1 MSEKQK
7 LISVIIPVY
16 NTAPYLPRCLDSV
29 INNDY
34 KNLEIICVNDGS
46 TDSSPEIL
54 RGYEKNDSRIK
65 VFDVKN
71 GGVSRARNTGLDNA
85 LGEYIAFVDSDD
97 WIHRQ
102 YFDILID
109 FAQEQNADIVSADYI
124 ETGGAVDD
132 NNIEKAYVQYLGFD
146 GCGALKYKQNR
157 FYVWGKLF
165 SKKAI
170 DSIRFD
176 KDMSFGE
183 DNLFVL
189 DVYGK
194 NKKLGTVMLKCALYR
209 YFVREQS
216 ASREDFLEKQIVLY
230 KRQMQRIKEYNDKDL
245 AKEYLS
251 VGLNSAIKY
260 RRQFRKISKKH
271 PMISELN
278 VLIEKYLAYDK
289 KHHILP
295 RKQSR
300 INSVFAKHPG
310 LFDFYWKAGKS
321 FGRK

>member
-1 MSEKQK
+1 MGDTE
-7 LISVIIPVY
+7 LVSVIVPVY
-16 NTAPYLPRCLDSV
+16 NVEKYMKKCIDS
-29 INNDY
+29 ILNQTFN
-34 KNLEIICVNDGS
+34 NLEILLIDDGS
-46 TDSSPEIL
+46 TDRSGSICDAYSE
-54 RGYEKNDSRIK
+54 RYEKCRTIHKDNA
-65 VFDVKN
+65 
-71 GGVSRARNTGLDNA
+71 GLGMARNTGLENVK
-85 LGEYIAFVDSDD
+85 GEYVTFVDSDD

-165 SKKAI
+165 SKEAI
-170 DSIRFD
+170 GSIRFD